1 MVQEE
6 NPLNKSVR
14 TDLACEAR
22 DAWTRS
28 RSGALPGV
36 SARRDVRDGFGVE
49 TVDITGEEASEELCK
64 PKGRYTT
71 IEINALIRRE
81 ENAFRR
87 ACGVL
92 AREIRTQ
99 LALLPGES
107 VLVVALG
114 NADITPDAVGPLAA
128 ESVLVTRH
136 LKSRLPEVFAAFRP
150 VSVLRT
156 GVLGTTGMESAALVG
171 GVVSLFHPDRVIVID
186 ALSARDTARLCRA
199 VQVSDAGIVPGSGVG
214 NARSAL
220 TKDSLGVPVVA
231 VGVPTV
237 VDARTLC
244 ADLSGAEA
252 ALPDGEELF
261 VTPRD
266 IDSRVRDSARL
277 VGYAVNLALHD
288 ALTIEDIDMFLSCCF
303 T

>member
-1 MVQEE
+1 ME
-6 NPLNKSVR
+6 NLFR

-22 DAWTRS
+22 DLWTRS
-28 RSGALPGV
+28 RRADLPGV
-36 SARRDVRDGFGVE
+36 SARRELRDGFAVE
-49 TVDITGEEASEELCK
+49 TVEITGDAASKELCK
-64 PKGRYTT
+64 PKGRYVTM
-71 IEINALIRRE
+71 ELDALVRRE

-99 LALLPGES
+99 LALPPGGS
-107 VLVVALG
+107 VLVAGLG
-114 NADITPDAVGPLAA
+114 NPDITPDAVGPLAA
-128 ESVLVTRH
+128 ECILVTRH
-136 LKSRLPEVFAAFRP
+136 LKTRLPEEFAAFRP

-156 GVLGTTGMESAALVG
+156 GVLGTTGVESAALVRS
-171 GVVSLFHPDRVIVID
+171 VAALIRPDRVVAVD
-186 ALSARDTARLCRA
+186 ALSARETARLCKA

-220 TKDSLGVPVVA
+220 TQETLGLPVVA

-244 ADLSGAEA
+244 ADLTGSDASLPEGAEF
-252 ALPDGEELF
+252 F

-288 ALTIEDIDMFLSCCF
+288 ALTIEDIDMFLS
-303 T
+303 

>member
-1 MVQEE
+1 ME
-6 NPLNKSVR
+6 NLFR

-22 DAWTRS
+22 HLWTRS
-28 RSGALPGV
+28 RRADLPGV
-36 SARRDVRDGFGVE
+36 SARRELRDGFAVE
-49 TVDITGEEASEELCK
+49 TVEITCDDAAKELCK
-64 PKGRYTT
+64 PKGRYVTM
-71 IEINALIRRE
+71 ELDALVRRE

-99 LALLPGES
+99 LDLPPGGS
-107 VLVVALG
+107 VLVAGLG
-114 NADITPDAVGPLAA
+114 NPDITPDAVGPLAA
-128 ESVLVTRH
+128 ECVLVTRH
-136 LKSRLPEVFAAFRP
+136 LKTRLPEEFAAFRP

-156 GVLGTTGMESAALVG
+156 GVLGTTGVESAALVRS
-171 GVVSLFHPDRVIVID
+171 VAALVRPDRVIAVD
-186 ALSARDTARLCRA
+186 ALSARETARLCKA

-220 TKDSLGVPVVA
+220 TAETLGVPVVA

-237 VDARTLC
+237 GDARTLC
-244 ADLSGAEA
+244 ADLTGTDAS
-252 ALPDGEELF
+252 LPEGTELF

-288 ALTIEDIDMFLSCCF
+288 ALAVEDIDMFLS
-303 T
+303 

>member
-1 MVQEE
+1 M
-6 NPLNKSVR
+6 NKSVR

-28 RSGALPGV
+28 RSGVLSGV

-49 TVDITGEEASEELCK
+49 TVDITGEDAAKKLCK
-64 PKGRYTT
+64 PEGRYTT
-71 IEINALIRRE
+71 IEINALLRRE

-99 LALLPGES
+99 LALSPDES

-136 LKSRLPEVFAAFRP
+136 LKSRLPEEFASFRP

-171 GVVSLFHPDRVIVID
+171 GVVSLFHPDRVVVID

-199 VQVSDAGIVPGSGVG
+199 VQVSNAGIVPGSGVG

-288 ALTIEDIDMFLSCCF
+288 ALTIEDVDMFLS
-303 T
+303 